1 ASGLPV
7 QIAVRGAVS
16 SSGGAV
22 VFAGGTVII
31 ALSALMFAGFPLLA
45 TLGWIT
51 GISVVM
57 AVLTAITLVPAQL
70 GLLGHRVNALKVPFL
85 GRRPESSGWAALG
98 AWVARRPWRVLAGV
112 LLVLGALAAPALSL
126 KLGMLDD
133 GYAAQGS
140 EPRRAYEL
148 MTVGF
153 GPGSTGPLTVVA
165 SAPGEV
171 TEAAAD
177 RLADRLKEFDGVA
190 HVAEPKVS
198 DSGQAVMIQVIP
210 DYAPSD
216 PRAADLVREI
226 RTVDG
231 GGLDVHVGG
240 EVAALTDAAD
250 RLTERTPLVIGVVVL
265 LSALLLLLAF
275 RAPVVAIKAAVMN
288 LVSLGAAFGAL
299 AAVFSFGVGSGLVG
313 MDPPVNASYVQ
324 TLFFSVPIES
334 YVPLMLFAVLFGL
347 SMDYE
352 VFLLTAV
359 RQSYLKHGDNSRAV
373 AEGLGST
380 GRVTTSAALIMVA
393 VFTA

>member
-1 ASGLPV
+1 
-7 QIAVRGAVS
+7 
-16 SSGGAV
+16 
-22 VFAGGTVII
+22 
-31 ALSALMFAGFPLLA
+31 
-45 TLGWIT
+45 
-51 GISVVM
+51 
-57 AVLTAITLVPAQL
+57 
-70 GLLGHRVNALKVPFL
+70 
-85 GRRPESSGWAALG
+85 
-98 AWVARRPWRVLAGV
+98 
-112 LLVLGALAAPALSL
+112 
-126 KLGMLDD
+126 
-133 GYAAQGS
+133 

-380 GRVTTSAALIMVA
+380 GRVITSAALIMVA
-393 VFTA
+393 VFTAFIAYPDSMVKTFGVGLAVAIAVDATLIRGFLVPSTMVLLGRINWWCPRWLDRLLPNLSVEGHEEEPPAARSERFRAQAGV